1 MVTISCPNCHKAY
14 EVNNDVIGMNVE
26 CEACHTIFQAV
37 DSSASPSVRTSAVV
51 SKHRLDKKWIAV
63 CAVIGVMMIMQIS
76 TLIMMFSRSS
86 VTANTP
92 VPITG
97 ANPTQTETPS
107 ELLLKYTELGE
118 TAYVE
123 ALLKQNPTL
132 DVDRPRLKTGS
143 TALYTACRLGY
154 VDIAKLL
161 LRRKANPNDNGQQG
175 GFTPLTIAAF
185 SGQLASVKLLLAS
198 GVDIESRDHN
208 AKTALYA
215 AAINNK
221 SDVVRFLCESDAR
234 VNIQGEKGWTPLTG
248 AASEGCIDSV
258 KALVKYGKG
267 IDLEMKNGSN
277 NTALFVAV
285 ANNKPDVVR
294 FLCEAGSKVNI
305 YGGNNWTPLTYAAFE
320 GFTEVV
326 QALVKYGKEIDLEMC
341 DCSNMW
347 GSGTPLYRAAEKN
360 HQAIIDVLCKAGADL
375 KARGGPTHHL
385 KTPIEIAEEKGYN
398 DAVRLLA
405 AFEGRQTQERQNVA
419 VSCREKEARQQEQER
434 AEIAARLLAQRLINE
449 GANGQQTSSPQ
460 PNSNWQRITDALV
473 EPERRR
479 REVYEDE
486 KIRQRARL
494 GIGL

>member
-132 DVDRPRLKTGS
+132 DVDRPRGKNGGTC
-143 TALYTACRLGY
+143 LYGACARGY
-154 VDIAKLL
+154 VDIARLL
-161 LRRKANPNDNGQQG
+161 LRRKANPNDNGHQNG
-175 GFTPLTIAAF
+175 WSPITAAAAN
-185 SGQLASVKLLLAS
+185 GYLDVVKLLLSS

-208 AKTALYA
+208 NNTALYVASALNKPDMVRFLCESGAKVNIQGENRWTPLTRA
-215 AAINNK
+215 ASKGFVDVVKTLVKYGKGLDLEMQWDGDTALFLAVQKQNP
-221 SDVVRFLCESDAR
+221 DVVRFLCES
-234 VNIQGEKGWTPLTG
+234 G
-248 AASEGCIDSV
+248 AS
-258 KALVKYGKG
+258 
-267 IDLEMKNGSN
+267 
-277 NTALFVAV
+277 
-285 ANNKPDVVR
+285 
-294 FLCEAGSKVNI
+294 VNI
-305 YGGNNWTPLTYAAFE
+305 YGAYNNAWTPLTYAAHN
-320 GFTEVV
+320 GLTEIVKILV
-326 QALVKYGKEIDLEMC
+326 QYGKDIDLDMKAH
-341 DCSNMW
+341 DYSM
-347 GSGTPLYRAAEKN
+347 STPLKLASEK
-360 HQAIIDVLCKAGADL
+360 HYDDIVKIL
-375 KARGGPTHHL
+375 KENGDGSQQ
-385 KTPIEIAEEKGYN
+385 KSS
-398 DAVRLLA
+398 
-405 AFEGRQTQERQNVA
+405 VA
-419 VSCREKEARQQEQER
+419 VSRREKETVIREQER
-434 AEIAARLLAQRLINE
+434 AEMAARLLAQRLINE

-460 PNSNWQRITDALV
+460 PNSNWQGITDALV

>member
-1 MVTISCPNCHKAY
+1 MATISCPNCHKAY
-14 EVNNDVIGMNVE
+14 EVKTDVLGMGVE

-37 DSSASPSVRTSAVV
+37 DSSSSPSMRTDALA

-63 CAVIGVMMIMQIS
+63 CSVIGVMMIMQTF
-76 TLIMMFSRSS
+76 TLIMMCSRSS
-86 VTANTP
+86 VNVNSP
-92 VPITG
+92 VAATC
-97 ANPTQTETPS
+97 ANPAQTETPS
-107 ELLLKYTELGE
+107 ELLLKYTKLGE
-118 TAYVE
+118 TACVE

-132 DVDRPRLKTGS
+132 DVDRPRGEKGGTC
-143 TALYTACRLGY
+143 LYTACIKGY
-154 VDIAKLL
+154 VDIAKIL

-175 GFTPLTIAAF
+175 GFTPITAAALC
-185 SGQLASVKLLLAS
+185 GHLDVVRLLLSS
-198 GVDIESRDHN
+198 GVDIESRDRN
-208 AKTALYA
+208 GKTALYA

-221 SDVVRFLCESDAR
+221 SDVVRFLCESNAK

-285 ANNKPDVVR
+285 INEKPDVVR
-294 FLCEAGSKVNI
+294 FLCESGADVNI
-305 YGGNNWTPLTYAAFE
+305 YGYIDNAWTPLAYAADN
-320 GFTEVV
+320 GLTEIVKILV
-326 QALVKYGKEIDLEMC
+326 QYGKDIDLGMETHLY
-341 DCSNMW
+341 S
-347 GSGTPLYRAAEKN
+347 SPTPLKLASEK
-360 HQAIIDVLCKAGADL
+360 HYDDIVKIL
-375 KARGGPTHHL
+375 KENGDGSQQ
-385 KTPIEIAEEKGYN
+385 KSS
-398 DAVRLLA
+398 
-405 AFEGRQTQERQNVA
+405 VA
-419 VSCREKEARQQEQER
+419 VSRREKETVIREQER
-434 AEIAARLLAQRLINE
+434 AEMAARLLAQRLIDE

-460 PNSNWQRITDALV
+460 PNSNWQGITDALV

>member
-1 MVTISCPNCHKAY
+1 MATISCPNCHNAY
-14 EVNNDVIGMNVE
+14 KVNNDVIGMNVE

-63 CAVIGVMMIMQIS
+63 CSVIGVMMIMQTF
-76 TLIMMFSRSS
+76 TLIMMFSRNGAT
-86 VTANTP
+86 VHTP
-92 VPITG
+92 VSISG
-97 ANPTQTETPS
+97 ANPVQTETPG

-132 DVDRPRLKTGS
+132 DVDRPRGKNGGTCLFG
-143 TALYTACRLGY
+143 ACARGY

-161 LRRKANPNDNGQQG
+161 LRRKANANDNGHQNG
-175 GFTPLTIAAF
+175 WSPITAAAF
-185 SGQLASVKLLLAS
+185 NGQLATVKLLLSS

-208 AKTALYA
+208 GKTALYA

-221 SDVVRFLCESDAR
+221 SDVVRFLCESNAK
-234 VNIQGEKGWTPLTG
+234 VNSQGVRGWTPLTG
-248 AASEGCIDSV
+248 AASEGAVDSV
-258 KALVKYGKG
+258 KALVKYGKR

-285 ANNKPDVVR
+285 LDNKPDVVR
-294 FLCEAGSKVNI
+294 FLCESGANVNI
-305 YGGNNWTPLTYAAFE
+305 YGYINNAWTPLAYAADN
-320 GFTEVV
+320 GLTEIVKILV
-326 QALVKYGKEIDLEMC
+326 QYGKDIDLGMETHLY
-341 DCSNMW
+341 S
-347 GSGTPLYRAAEKN
+347 SPTPLKLASEK
-360 HQAIIDVLCKAGADL
+360 HYDDIVKIL
-375 KARGGPTHHL
+375 KENGDGSQQ
-385 KTPIEIAEEKGYN
+385 KSS
-398 DAVRLLA
+398 
-405 AFEGRQTQERQNVA
+405 VA
-419 VSCREKEARQQEQER
+419 VSRREKETVIREQER
-434 AEIAARLLAQRLINE
+434 AEMAARLLAQRLINE

-460 PNSNWQRITDALV
+460 PNSNWQRITDELV